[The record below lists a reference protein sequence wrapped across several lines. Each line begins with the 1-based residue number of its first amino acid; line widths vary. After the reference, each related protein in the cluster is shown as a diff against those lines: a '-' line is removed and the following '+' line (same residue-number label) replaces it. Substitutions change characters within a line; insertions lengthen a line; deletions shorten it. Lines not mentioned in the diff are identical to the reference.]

1 MILLSNTDCVVLC
14 HMVDMIILWTWLICI
29 RHKRHFALSL
39 DPRYYALQSYRLLH
53 YNIDLIHTKTDLIMV
68 QKIFIYDKIA
78 VY

>member
-39 DPRYYALQSYRLLH
+39 SKTLDIMPYNHTVYYIITLNRF
-53 YNIDLIHTKTDLIMV
+53 T
-68 QKIFIYDKIA
+68 QKQI
-78 VY
+78 